1 MDSLR
6 PRKDCIKKCPFNIHC
21 EGQWLSYC
29 CIIPMTDLS
38 FYSFKLL
45 LTYRTLKP
53 VKPSF
58 CWKLLDYSKSFCV
71 KMKKKKSEHCVS
83 SFSLFFEQMMMF
95 VAPNWFP
102 MPLRCF
108 SFKACRVLCRFPR
121 KDYLVISGSSR
132 DQQCWTNT
140 AQNEKDI
147 SSRKRREYYF
157 PMTHAQQ
164 QRPLFQ
170 IFIFGAMLPI
180 YIHES
185 HSLWFIVQST
195 EQK

>member
-1 MDSLR
+1 M
-6 PRKDCIKKCPFNIHC
+6 
-21 EGQWLSYC
+21 
-29 CIIPMTDLS
+29 
-38 FYSFKLL
+38 
-45 LTYRTLKP
+45 TYRTLNP
-53 VKPSF
+53 VKPSY
-58 CWKLLDYSKSFCV
+58 CWKLLDNSKSFCA
-71 KMKKKKSEHCVS
+71 KIKKKKSEHCVS
-83 SFSLFFEQMMMF
+83 SFSLLLEQMMMF

-147 SSRKRREYYF
+147 SSRKRTEYHF

-164 QRPLFQ
+164 QRPPEILKVVNAVNMFVL
-170 IFIFGAMLPI
+170 IFCPCCANFWSVNAHRMCIGAYFWLQ
-180 YIHES
+180 
-185 HSLWFIVQST
+185 LC
-195 EQK
+195 